1 MIPNNILKS
10 KFVAILPTNVK
21 KKYANCQV
29 FYSFSICL
37 CPFWGQKYEKQ
48 AINMFS
54 WRTILFSNLNFVE
67 NADGTID
74 TIYDINGRRLQQ
86 RERGIN
92 IINGKKVITNEK

>member
-1 MIPNNILKS
+1 
-10 KFVAILPTNVK
+10 
-21 KKYANCQV
+21 
-29 FYSFSICL
+29 
-37 CPFWGQKYEKQ
+37 
-48 AINMFS
+48 MFS
-54 WRTILFSNLNFVE
+54 WRTILFSNLNIVE